1 MTNSELNQFILH
13 YLTEDKS
20 QRAIMLTGDW
30 GIGKSYYIQKEL
42 IPFLKEDK
50 NGKHSCIVVSL
61 YGIDSIAAISINI
74 IIESRI
80 IPIKEKSNKHYS
92 DNVVFKKFKELFS
105 KADKM
110 IPKMF
115 VAKTFINSLANKYNI
130 DLTASDKDL
139 QSMVNFADLK
149 NNLIILEDLER
160 SSMDIMDILGYVNS
174 LVEQDGVKVL
184 LVSNESEI
192 LHYDYSEPAK
202 DGQII
207 KTPDA
212 KTALYLKSKEKT
224 VGDTIVFQGDLH
236 NAVKTIMLSFDNSLL
251 SSMASDETI
260 NDIVDLMYLKSTNLR
275 TLIYALQKISDIFN
289 MIDEHDENLLKTI
302 LFSVINFAV
311 QIKGGSFPKW
321 EGTDLASA
329 ELGYSKY
336 PLYRF
341 CYDYLR
347 WQEFDKTKVSKA
359 VEAYSRLKKY
369 NTNDDTNGDNDL
381 NVLFNY
387 YTCTEEVV
395 RTALNNIAMRLN
407 DSKSF
412 SYYIYVKLA
421 YHFVICRHLLDFD
434 YSSCKEKMIIN
445 LRNREENVDS
455 DLMLFNHYEF
465 DSEEEKKEFDDFIKA
480 IKEVIEKPVNIF
492 EFTYSP
498 EDIYNFYRYVAKHND
513 AVTSGHAFISKFDFD
528 SLLSMIFACNPSQL
542 QDVRGIFL
550 AVYRHAMKGDFVE
563 DDVVFMQDLLSKI
576 KEHLSDMSDN
586 DDRII
591 KLQLSYLIGNLKHF
605 IKQLS

>member
-61 YGIDSIAAISINI
+61 YDLKDTAEISKTIYLESRLKFLNNGGELLAHGKFAAKSVIKGVTSFFGIDLSKSEDEMRKIY
-74 IIESRI
+74 ES
-80 IPIKEKSNKHYS
+80 
-92 DNVVFKKFKELFS
+92 
-105 KADKM
+105 
-110 IPKMF
+110 
-115 VAKTFINSLANKYNI
+115 I
-130 DLTASDKDL
+130 DLKDK
-139 QSMVNFADLK
+139 
-149 NNLIILEDLER
+149 LIILEDIER
-160 SSMDIMDILGYVNS
+160 SEIDILKVLGYVNS
-174 LVEQDGVKVL
+174 LVEQDGAKVL
-184 LVSNESEI
+184 LVANESEI
-192 LHYDYSEPAK
+192 LHYDYSEPTK

-224 VGDTIVFQGDLH
+224 VGDTIVFRGDLH
-236 NAVKTIMLSFDNSLL
+236 NAVETIMLSFDNSLL

-260 NDIVDLMYLKSTNLR
+260 NDMVDLMYLKSTNLR

-329 ELGYSKY
+329 ELGYFKY

-347 WQEFDKTKVSKA
+347 WQEFDKTKVTKA
-359 VEAYSRLKKY
+359 VEAYKKLKLY
-369 NTNDDTNGDNDL
+369 DPHGNTNGDNDL
-381 NVLFNY
+381 NVLFEY
-387 YTCTEEVV
+387 YIHDEKEV
-395 RTALNNIAMRLN
+395 RSALENIESRLN
-407 DSKSF
+407 DPNSIPF
-412 SYYIYVKLA
+412 YCYGKLA
-421 YHFVICRHLLDFD
+421 YHLVECHFILDFD
-434 YSSCKEKMIIN
+434 YTSCKEKMINN
-445 LRNREENVDS
+445 LCGREDNIEL
-455 DLMLFNHYEF
+455 DLLFLDHFEF
-465 DSEEEKKEFDDFIKA
+465 NSEDKKEAFDDFA
-480 IKEVIEKPVNIF
+480 NDIKEAIVKPVNIF
-492 EFTYSP
+492 GFTYSP

-528 SLLSMIFACNPSQL
+528 RLLDMIFACNPSQL
-542 QDVRGIFL
+542 HDVRGIFL

-576 KEHLSDMSDN
+576 NEHLSDMSDN

-591 KLQLSYLIGNLKHF
+591 KLQLSYLIGNLEHF

>member
-61 YGIDSIAAISINI
+61 YDLKDTAEISKTIYLESRLKFLNNGGELLAHGKFAAKSVIKGVTSFFGIDLSKSEDEMRKIY
-74 IIESRI
+74 ES
-80 IPIKEKSNKHYS
+80 
-92 DNVVFKKFKELFS
+92 
-105 KADKM
+105 
-110 IPKMF
+110 
-115 VAKTFINSLANKYNI
+115 I
-130 DLTASDKDL
+130 DLKDK
-139 QSMVNFADLK
+139 
-149 NNLIILEDLER
+149 LIILEDIER
-160 SSMDIMDILGYVNS
+160 SEIDILKVLGYVNS
-174 LVEQDGVKVL
+174 LVEQDGAKVL
-184 LVSNESEI
+184 LVANESEI
-192 LHYDYSEPAK
+192 LHYDYSEPTK

-224 VGDTIVFQGDLH
+224 VGDTIVFHGDLH
-236 NAVKTIMLSFDNSLL
+236 NAVKTIMLSFDNPRL
-251 SSMASDETI
+251 SPIVSDETI

-347 WQEFDKTKVSKA
+347 WQEFDKTKVTKA
-359 VEAYSRLKKY
+359 VEAYNRLKKY

-387 YTCTEEVV
+387 YTCTEEEV

-445 LRNREENVDS
+445 LRNREEDVDS

-465 DSEEEKKEFDDFIKA
+465 DSEEEKKEFGDFIKA

-528 SLLSMIFACNPSQL
+528 RLLDMIFACNPSQL
-542 QDVRGIFL
+542 HDVRGIFL

-576 KEHLSDMSDN
+576 NEHLSDMSDN

-591 KLQLSYLIGNLKHF
+591 KLQLSYLIGNLEHF

>member
-61 YGIDSIAAISINI
+61 YDLKDTAEISKTIYLESRLKFLNNGGELLAHGKFAAKSVIKGVTSFFGIDLSKSEDEMKEIY
-74 IIESRI
+74 ES
-80 IPIKEKSNKHYS
+80 
-92 DNVVFKKFKELFS
+92 
-105 KADKM
+105 
-110 IPKMF
+110 
-115 VAKTFINSLANKYNI
+115 I
-130 DLTASDKDL
+130 DLTDK
-139 QSMVNFADLK
+139 
-149 NNLIILEDLER
+149 LIILEDIER
-160 SSMDIMDILGYVNS
+160 SEIDILKVLGYVNS
-174 LVEQDGVKVL
+174 LVEQDGAKVL
-184 LVSNESEI
+184 LVANENEI
-192 LHYDYSEPAK
+192 LHYDSDELNK
-202 DGQII
+202 DGEQD
-207 KTPDA
+207 KNPEA

-224 VGDTIVFQGDLH
+224 VGDTIVFHGDLH

-251 SSMASDETI
+251 SSMASEETI
-260 NDIVDLMYLKSTNLR
+260 NDIVDLMYSKSTNLR

-311 QIKGGSFPKW
+311 QINGGSFPKW

-329 ELGYSKY
+329 ELGYSRY

-347 WQEFDKTKVSKA
+347 WQEFDKTKVTKA
-359 VEAYSRLKKY
+359 VEAYKKLKLY
-369 NTNDDTNGDNDL
+369 DPHGNTNGDNDL
-381 NVLFNY
+381 NVLFEY
-387 YTCTEEVV
+387 YIHDEKEV
-395 RTALNNIAMRLN
+395 RSALKNIESRLN
-407 DSKSF
+407 DSNSIPF
-412 SYYIYVKLA
+412 YCYGKLA
-421 YHFVICRHLLDFD
+421 YHLVECHFILDFD
-434 YSSCKEKMIIN
+434 YTSCKEKMIIN

-492 EFTYSP
+492 EFTYST

-591 KLQLSYLIGNLKHF
+591 KLQLSYLIGNLKHI

>member
-1 MTNSELNQFILH
+1 MNNDQLNEHIKHYIEHDKTN
-13 YLTEDKS
+13 
-20 QRAIMLTGDW
+20 RAIMLTGDW

-61 YGIDSIAAISINI
+61 YDLKDTAEISKTIYLESRLKFLNNGGELLAHGKFAAKSVIKGVTSFFGIDLSKSEDEMRKIY
-74 IIESRI
+74 ES
-80 IPIKEKSNKHYS
+80 
-92 DNVVFKKFKELFS
+92 
-105 KADKM
+105 
-110 IPKMF
+110 
-115 VAKTFINSLANKYNI
+115 I
-130 DLTASDKDL
+130 DLKDK
-139 QSMVNFADLK
+139 
-149 NNLIILEDLER
+149 LIILEDIER
-160 SSMDIMDILGYVNS
+160 SEIDILKVLGYVNS

-184 LVSNESEI
+184 LVANENEI
-192 LHYDYSEPAK
+192 LHHDSDEPNK
-202 DGQII
+202 DGERDKI
-207 KTPDA
+207 PDA

-224 VGDTIVFQGDLH
+224 VGDTIVFHGDLH
-236 NAVKTIMLSFDNSLL
+236 NAVKKIMLSFDNSLL

-321 EGTDLASA
+321 KGTGLASA
-329 ELGYSKY
+329 ELGYFKY

-359 VEAYSRLKKY
+359 VEAYNRLKKY

-381 NVLFNY
+381 NILFNY
-387 YTCTEEVV
+387 YTCTEGEV

-492 EFTYSP
+492 EFTYST

-542 QDVRGIFL
+542 HDVRGIFL

-591 KLQLSYLIGNLKHF
+591 KLQLSYLIGNLEHF